1 MTMKRL
7 TLRGSPREIGAQYGA
22 AARDEI
28 MYSIESYKTIFQQT
42 AGMTWEQS
50 CQSALRWLPILREK
64 CPEIVDEMEALA
76 EAAGVEFRDIL
87 ALNLRSEI
95 ALTHYTDGCTSIG
108 QSYGTDHTFI
118 AQNWDWMDSQSRS
131 LLGLE
136 FHQPGK
142 PAFFILAE
150 AGIVGKYGFNDRGV
164 GVCLNAIRCGACS
177 TEKLPIHVAL
187 RKVLECESYME
198 ARVMLD
204 DLGVASAANLLMA
217 DRSGKCASIEV
228 SPRGNFDI
236 LPDHQGI
243 VCHTNHLYSKEA
255 TVLLK
260 DHPSTNSFTR
270 LERIQALSAGT
281 RPSFKGMRAM
291 LSDRIDGDYSI
302 SRSSPPDAGP
312 LDRISTL
319 ATIIVDLVE
328 LKAELSLGRPDL
340 NPEVITVVLGP

>member
-1 MTMKRL
+1 MKRL
-7 TLRGSPREIGAQYGA
+7 ILRGSPREVGAQYGV

-28 MYSIESYKTIFQQT
+28 LYSIESYKDIFLQT
-42 AGMTWEQS
+42 AGTTWKQS
-50 CQSALRWLPILREK
+50 CQSALRWLPVLREK
-64 CPEIVDEMEALA
+64 CPEVIDEMEALA
-76 EAAGVEFRDIL
+76 EAAEVNFKDIL

-108 QSYGTDHTFI
+108 QSYRADTFI

-136 FHQPGK
+136 VHQPGK
-142 PAFFILAE
+142 PSFFILAE

-177 TEKLPIHVAL
+177 TDKLPIHVAL
-187 RKVLECESYME
+187 RKVLECGSYTE
-198 ARVMLD
+198 AREMLD

-243 VCHTNHLYSKEA
+243 ICHTNHLYSKKA
-255 TVLLK
+255 TARLK
-260 DHPSTNSFTR
+260 DHPSRNSFTR
-270 LERIQALSAGT
+270 LERIQALSVGT
-281 RPSFKGMRAM
+281 TPSFKGMRAM
-291 LSDRIDGDYSI
+291 LSDRDDGDYSI
-302 SRSSPPDAGP
+302 SRSSPPDVEP

-319 ATIIVDLVE
+319 ATIIIDLVG

-340 NPEVITVVLGP
+340 NPEVISITLGP